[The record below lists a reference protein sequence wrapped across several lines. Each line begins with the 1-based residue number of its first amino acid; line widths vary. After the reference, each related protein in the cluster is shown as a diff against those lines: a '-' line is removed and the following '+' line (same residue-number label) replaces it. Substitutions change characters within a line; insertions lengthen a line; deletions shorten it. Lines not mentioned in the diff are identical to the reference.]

1 MVVQLKVADG
11 IRIETP
17 ARKSVSALGQKA
29 MAIVAYLAL
38 NENQSVSRE
47 RLAGVLWSESQE
59 EQARASLRQSLK
71 QLRTGFEQAGLQGLA
86 MDRNNV
92 WMEPGSIS
100 IDLQQALQ
108 AMTENRRQ
116 YAVADNLLNGERVAY
131 GFESLDPAFASWLYV
146 EREGWR
152 RRFADGLENLIR
164 SSGGDAET
172 RRWAAEVLV
181 DVDPSHETATH
192 VLVRQ
197 FAAEGNVVAAL
208 RVYSRHWEILDSE
221 FDMEPSDALQT
232 LIAEVKLGKFDQA
245 APAAV
250 EAPAPPPQSPPGGL
264 VKENTQLP
272 AICITGFTAWD
283 QSSSNLIQFFRH
295 DLIASLVKF
304 REWVIVDAD
313 GDAYADALAGEQGI
327 NAYFIT
333 GSYMR
338 SDQGHDLAITLME
351 GGSRRYVWSERFTL
365 NSENHFKALSMIVRR
380 MAAGINMQLS
390 AALVDRKIRPDN
402 VSQTTYELWAR
413 ANQLIWNWDPAAR
426 AEAEHMFRDVMD
438 RAPQFAPA
446 YSGLAS
452 IYNTEHAIFPG
463 NFPDSDRIEEAEAL
477 AKRSVE
483 LDPLD
488 VRGRMALAWTSAMA
502 RKFEMAD
509 LQFDMAYELNPNNPT
524 TLVSCANGK
533 SLCGDKSG
541 ADSVAR
547 QALQITPLV
556 VPFHWA
562 YLVAVRF
569 LSADYRGSV
578 AAADQSG
585 DLIPVVAGWR
595 AAALGLAGEEGPA
608 RAAGQRYLELVRQ
621 KWCTDQMPDE
631 ETAVDWFL
639 QNFPLRHAE
648 DRLNVE
654 KGLQR
659 AGLSLP
665 N

>member
-1 MVVQLKVADG
+1 
-11 IRIETP
+11 
-17 ARKSVSALGQKA
+17 
-29 MAIVAYLAL
+29 
-38 NENQSVSRE
+38 
-47 RLAGVLWSESQE
+47 
-59 EQARASLRQSLK
+59 
-71 QLRTGFEQAGLQGLA
+71 
-86 MDRNNV
+86 
-92 WMEPGSIS
+92 
-100 IDLQQALQ
+100 
-108 AMTENRRQ
+108 
-116 YAVADNLLNGERVAY
+116 
-131 GFESLDPAFASWLYV
+131 
-146 EREGWR
+146 
-152 RRFADGLENLIR
+152 
-164 SSGGDAET
+164 
-172 RRWAAEVLV
+172 
-181 DVDPSHETATH
+181 
-192 VLVRQ
+192 
-197 FAAEGNVVAAL
+197 
-208 RVYSRHWEILDSE
+208 
-221 FDMEPSDALQT
+221 
-232 LIAEVKLGKFDQA
+232 
-245 APAAV
+245 
-250 EAPAPPPQSPPGGL
+250 
-264 VKENTQLP
+264 
-272 AICITGFTAWD
+272 
-283 QSSSNLIQFFRH
+283 
-295 DLIASLVKF
+295 
-304 REWVIVDAD
+304 
-313 GDAYADALAGEQGI
+313 
-327 NAYFIT
+327 
-333 GSYMR
+333 MR

-351 GGSRRYVWSERFTL
+351 GGTRRYIWSERFTL
-365 NSENHFKALSMIVRR
+365 NSDNHFKALSMIVRR

-390 AALVDRKIRPDN
+390 AALVDRKVRPDN

-463 NFPDSDRIEEAEAL
+463 NFPDPDRIEEAEAL

-569 LSADYRGSV
+569 LSADYQGSV

-608 RAAGQRYLELVRQ
+608 QAAGQRYLELVRQ
-621 KWCTDQMPDE
+621 KWCTDQMPDD

-639 QNFPLRHAE
+639 QNFPLRHAA

-659 AGLSLP
+659 AGFPLP